1 MQVDTQWRKVQ
12 DRLEDDE
19 RCSRLEK
26 FDRLE
31 IFQEYIRDL
40 EKEEDEHRKIRK
52 VLLITISLLCF
63 LLLVTYYIILLE
75 VLNAYKY
82 TEHITFI
89 CFFWMLRCFLFIMN
103 HLGFQALIQFQVRQS
118 AVAARNSLQVLV

>member
-1 MQVDTQWRKVQ
+1 MQ

-40 EKEEDEHRKIRK
+40 EKEEDEQRKIRK
-52 VLLITISLLCF
+52 VLLYTI
-63 LLLVTYYIILLE
+63 LLLKEPFSFNPVSTKLLNS
-75 VLNAYKY
+75 VHYLLQ
-82 TEHITFI
+82 EHIKRVERKNRDEFRKLLDEDVISGTLTAKTQWRDY
-89 CFFWMLRCFLFIMN
+89 C
-103 HLGFQALIQFQVRQS
+103 QKV
-118 AVAARNSLQVLV
+118 V

>member
-1 MQVDTQWRKVQ
+1 MSLILIYLLDDIYIISCIQVDTQWRKVQ

-40 EKEEDEHRKIRK
+40 EKEEDEQRKIKK
-52 VLLITISLLCF
+52 VLLKIMIVKIFSL
-63 LLLVTYYIILLE
+63 YP
-75 VLNAYKY
+75 
-82 TEHITFI
+82 
-89 CFFWMLRCFLFIMN
+89 
-103 HLGFQALIQFQVRQS
+103 
-118 AVAARNSLQVLV
+118 

>member
-1 MQVDTQWRKVQ
+1 MDTQWRKVQ

-40 EKEEDEHRKIRK
+40 EKEEDEQRKIKK
-52 VLLITISLLCF
+52 VVLKIMIVKIGSL
-63 LLLVTYYIILLE
+63 YP
-75 VLNAYKY
+75 
-82 TEHITFI
+82 
-89 CFFWMLRCFLFIMN
+89 
-103 HLGFQALIQFQVRQS
+103 
-118 AVAARNSLQVLV
+118 